1 MIKITKLSKFSLP
14 AIPLPLHSTNHHTIT
29 PTHHQNHFWISS
41 QRTPREKHE
50 MHEKF
55 PRIGASRMA
64 LWIAALPLHSALVP
78 RAATVQRHQALPRAA
93 PQMLF
98 NLGADKGAQDL
109 VIEDRPAAVVDPS
122 LATPEEGYENPG
134 KIVVNE
140 IEIAERTAKLDA
152 LAAKWRRRQ
161 EELEWDQGLN
171 VGWVFKAETIN
182 GRLAMFFLITGLI
195 TEYYTGESIPQQTLT
210 MFRTLGIID

>member
-1 MIKITKLSKFSLP
+1 
-14 AIPLPLHSTNHHTIT
+14 
-29 PTHHQNHFWISS
+29 
-41 QRTPREKHE
+41 
-50 MHEKF
+50 
-55 PRIGASRMA
+55 MA

-78 RAATVQRHQALPRAA
+78 HAATVQRHQALPRAA

-134 KIVVNE
+134 KMVVNE

-152 LAAKWRRRQ
+152 LAAKWRKRQ
-161 EELEWDQGLN
+161 DTPWE
-171 VGWVFKAETIN
+171 A
-182 GRLAMFFLITGLI
+182 RGLI
-195 TEYYTGESIPQQTLT
+195 GGLIFSKIMILT
-210 MFRTLGIID
+210 

>member
-1 MIKITKLSKFSLP
+1 
-14 AIPLPLHSTNHHTIT
+14 
-29 PTHHQNHFWISS
+29 
-41 QRTPREKHE
+41 
-50 MHEKF
+50 
-55 PRIGASRMA
+55 MA

-109 VIEDRPAAVVDPS
+109 VIEDRPAVVVDPS

-134 KIVVNE
+134 KMVVNE

-161 EELEWDQGLN
+161 EQLEWDQELN

-182 GRLAMFFLITGLI
+182 GRLAMFFLIVGLI

>member
-1 MIKITKLSKFSLP
+1 
-14 AIPLPLHSTNHHTIT
+14 
-29 PTHHQNHFWISS
+29 
-41 QRTPREKHE
+41 
-50 MHEKF
+50 
-55 PRIGASRMA
+55 MA

-98 NLGADKGAQDL
+98 DLGADKGAQDL

-140 IEIAERTAKLDA
+140 IEIAELSEVYGQQ
-152 LAAKWRRRQ
+152 WRRRQ
-161 EELEWDQGLN
+161 EQLERDQGLN

-182 GRLAMFFLITGLI
+182 GRLAMFFLIVGLI